1 VFKIL
6 NMKNALCLFV
16 LLFSFS
22 ALSQERLALK
32 NVDQNKLLKDIVY
45 TYNGNDQITILYW
58 FPVVYWE
65 IMSAKDPKI
74 ITPEVISQLKQM
86 LGNKS
91 IFFAVSGKLN
101 TNTQL
106 FEAKDESYLRSNIS
120 VVYNGKT
127 YKPIADAKLPEELK
141 MLNDYIK
148 PMFSQMLG
156 DMGSGLSIF
165 YFEVVDNTGQNL
177 LDPYSGLDYSL
188 TLGALK
194 NTFHLPLP
202 SLFKD
207 SKCTNDGELFPA
219 NYEFCPYHGS
229 KLITQ

>member
-1 VFKIL
+1 MFKIL
-6 NMKNALCLFV
+6 NMKNTLCLFL
-16 LLFSFS
+16 LLFSFAS
-22 ALSQERLALK
+22 FSQEKLTLK

-45 TYNGNDQITILYW
+45 THNGNDQITILYW
-58 FPVVYWE
+58 FPLVYWE
-65 IMSAKDPKI
+65 IMAAKDPKTF
-74 ITPEVISQLKQM
+74 TPEVISQLKQM

-101 TNTQL
+101 TNARS
-106 FEAKDESYLRSNIS
+106 FESKDETYLRNNIS
-120 VVYNGKT
+120 VAYNGKN
-127 YKPIADAKLPEELK
+127 YKPIAEAKLSEELK
-141 MLNDYIK
+141 MLNDYIR
-148 PMFSQMLG
+148 PMFAQMLG
-156 DMGSGLSIF
+156 DMGSGLCIF

-177 LDPYSGLDYSL
+177 LDPYSSLDYSL
-188 TLGALK
+188 SLGAMK